1 MAGAWIWRPL
11 EIRRERS
18 PGRLARTLHLSNE
31 CKERRPRMGLLRSL
45 LCWQDVMFWQEWPC
59 ELVIST
65 IANCQLPI
73 DIKFYVYIMRDREQC
88 LVDNG

>member
-18 PGRLARTLHLSNE
+18 PWPGHYIYLMNAKNDGQEWGCFARYFVGR
-31 CKERRPRMGLLRSL
+31 
-45 LCWQDVMFWQEWPC
+45 MFWQEWPC

-65 IANCQLPI
+65 IANRQLPI